1 MSRTRGSTRGSG
13 TRDPTRLRLP
23 RPATGR
29 HGPPQAEGRRISVRS
44 GPSDQRP
51 MSVRSGPSDQDPPIN
66 PDTAR
71 AARRERRGSPTD
83 ALRRLVRAPSTVL
96 ALLVLGTLAGAALA
110 APIVSPYD
118 PLEQNMGDFLVRPGP
133 GHWCGPDQFGRDIL
147 SRIIWGG
154 RLTLQVGLISVGI
167 AALAGVTLGLA
178 AGFYGSWPDLVIM
191 RLIDLLLAF
200 PSMLLALGVVA
211 VLGGSLPNVMI
222 AVGIAGVP
230 QFTRV
235 VRAAVLGAR
244 GAPPRA
250 GPPPVGAPGGG
261 RLWARLIMWRQ
272 VLPNVLAPALVRG
285 TTSAAAAII
294 TGAALS
300 FLGLGVRPPA
310 PEWGAMLSTGR
321 EYLRHAPWMS
331 VFPGLAIM
339 LAVVSINVVGDRLR
353 DVLDPRLRLE

>member
-1 MSRTRGSTRGSG
+1 
-13 TRDPTRLRLP
+13 
-23 RPATGR
+23 
-29 HGPPQAEGRRISVRS
+29 
-44 GPSDQRP
+44 

-118 PLEQNMGDFLVRPGP
+118 PLEQNMGDFLVRPGL
-133 GHWCGPDQFGRDIL
+133 GHWCGTDQFGRDIL

-200 PSMLLALGVVA
+200 PSILLALGVVA

-244 GAPPRA
+244 ALPYVEA
-250 GPPPVGAPGGG
+250 AHAVGAREG
-261 RLWARLIMWRQ
+261 LIMWRH
-272 VLPNVLAPALVRG
+272 VLPNVLAPALVLG

-331 VFPGLAIM
+331 IFPGLAIM

-353 DVLDPRLRLE
+353 DVLDPRLHLE